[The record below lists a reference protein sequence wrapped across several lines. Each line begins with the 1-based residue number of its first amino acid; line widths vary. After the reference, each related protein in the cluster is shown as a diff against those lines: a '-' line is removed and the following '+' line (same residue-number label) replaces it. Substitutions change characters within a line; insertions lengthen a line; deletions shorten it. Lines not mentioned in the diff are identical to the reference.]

1 VAGVGYD
8 WRMAHGQ
15 RQAALEL
22 TIGVVGSSDF
32 VERIML
38 SGTATPGTATPGTAT
53 PGTATSGSAG
63 SRAGTGNNGQGAGQY
78 STAPPV
84 TRRLVAVVYR
94 HEQEAGDKVL
104 RLGAGVDVWLFAS
117 RIPYAYARRAGV
129 LHKPATCVPLGGS
142 ALYAA
147 LLRAAQQGEAD
158 LSRLSVDVL
167 SRAEVEDAFADM
179 GLPASNVH
187 VREGPASAPTL
198 AAFHERLWRRGE
210 IAAAVTCLEP
220 VAQRLTA
227 LDIPVLVVRPTR
239 SAIASALRT
248 ATLLGTQRRLE
259 DAQLAVAV
267 VEVPTLRET
276 TRRSSPRQPREEL
289 RLVVHRL
296 LLQETHRIKATLSP
310 AGEDCF
316 LVTATRGSLA
326 GATDGFRVPP
336 FTERARAE
344 LGIVLEVGVGLGLTA
359 QDAEA
364 HARAALARTH
374 DPGARGFALDREGHA
389 LVPGPHEPVLA
400 RAGNSRGMAM
410 LSRLSDKLPETSG
423 RHVVDA
429 ETVGR
434 LLGVTSR
441 TARRLLRSLAEEGLA
456 WPLPPNRIPQPGR
469 PRQLYRLVTEKLG
482 RDT

>member
-1 VAGVGYD
+1 VGYD
-8 WRMAHGQ
+8 WRMANGQ

-22 TIGVVGSSDF
+22 TIGVVGPHDL

-38 SGTATPGTATPGTAT
+38 SGTATSGP
-53 PGTATSGSAG
+53 ATSGPAG
-63 SRAGTGNNGQGAGQY
+63 AGPGNGTNGQATGSAA
-78 STAPPV
+78 TAPAV

-94 HEQEAGDKVL
+94 NEQDAGDKVL
-104 RLGAGVDVWLFAS
+104 RLGPGVDVWLFAS
-117 RIPYAYARRAGV
+117 RIPYAHARQAGV
-129 LHKPATCVPLGGS
+129 LRKPATCVPLGGS

-147 LLRAAQQGEAD
+147 LLRASQKGGYD

-167 SRAEVEDAFADM
+167 SRAEVEDALTEV
-179 GLPASNVH
+179 GLPVSNVH
-187 VREGPASAPTL
+187 VREEPANAATL
-198 AAFHERLWRRGE
+198 AAFHERLWRRRE
-210 IAAAVTCLEP
+210 TATAVTCLES
-220 VAQRLTA
+220 VAQRLTT

-267 VEVPTLRET
+267 IEVPTLRET
-276 TRRSSPRQPREEL
+276 PRRSSPRQPREEL

-296 LLQETHRIKATLSP
+296 LLQEAHRIKATLSP

-316 LVTATRGSLA
+316 LVTATRGSLS
-326 GATDGFRVPP
+326 GATDGFRDPP
-336 FTERARAE
+336 FTEQARAE

-359 QDAEA
+359 QDAEV
-364 HARAALARTH
+364 HARTALARSH
-374 DPGARGFALDREGHA
+374 ADPGGRGFALDHEGHA
-389 LVPGPHEPVLA
+389 LVPGPREPDFA
-400 RAGNSRGMAM
+400 RAGTRGMAM
-410 LSRLSDKLPETSG
+410 LSRLYDKLPETG
-423 RHVVDA
+423 GPHVVDA
-429 ETVGR
+429 ETAGR

-441 TARRLLRSLAEEGLA
+441 TARRLLRTLAEEGLA

-482 RDT
+482 HGT